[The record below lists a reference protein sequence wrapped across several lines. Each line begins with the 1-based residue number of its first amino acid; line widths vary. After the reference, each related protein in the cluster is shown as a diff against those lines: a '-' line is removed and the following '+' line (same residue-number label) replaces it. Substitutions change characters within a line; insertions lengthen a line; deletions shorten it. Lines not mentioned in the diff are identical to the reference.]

1 MCIRDSTTTFSDG
14 FPELSIHAF
23 DQTNTQVSD
32 LLAINNDYWYY
43 DTSDGY
49 LYYDQDADQEMSD
62 AVTIAKVTDSTGNAL
77 DKSEILSSEIDYFST
92 SS

>member
-1 MCIRDSTTTFSDG
+1 MRRYKKIY
-14 FPELSIHAF
+14 
-23 DQTNTQVSD
+23 NTKNQ
-32 LLAINNDYWYY
+32 LTINNDYWYY

-77 DKSEILSSEIDYFST
+77 DKTEILSSEIDYFST